1 MKQFT
6 GENAVIIDKVS
17 KSFNGSMA
25 VNSVSFDV
33 KQGEIFGLIGPNGA
47 GKTTTIRMIMD
58 VIKPDSG
65 NIYILGERLNEYI
78 KNKIG
83 YLPEERGLYRKL
95 TVIDSIIYLG
105 KLKAV
110 DIHIIKNRSEIL
122 LDRLGMAPHKRK
134 KIEELSKGMGQSIQF
149 LVAIAHDPQLV
160 ILDEPFAG
168 LDPVNTE
175 IIKEIILE
183 LKDQGKAI
191 ILSTHRM
198 NEIEELCDR
207 IFMIN
212 NGQSVLY
219 GELSD
224 IKSRYKNN
232 SIFLRIQGELPKLQ
246 GISSINEYKDH
257 VELFC
262 DANSSPYEI
271 VSQLIGF
278 GIKIDK
284 FEVSTPS
291 LHDIFIQVV
300 GGHE

>member
-1 MKQFT
+1 M
-6 GENAVIIDKVS
+6 
-17 KSFNGSMA
+17 
-25 VNSVSFDV
+25 
-33 KQGEIFGLIGPNGA
+33 
-47 GKTTTIRMIMD
+47 
-58 VIKPDSG
+58 
-65 NIYILGERLNEYI
+65 
-78 KNKIG
+78 
-83 YLPEERGLYRKL
+83 
-95 TVIDSIIYLG
+95 TVIHSIIYLS
-105 KLKAV
+105 KLKAM
-110 DIHIIKNRSEIL
+110 DIHTIRNQAEVL
-122 LDRLGMAPHKRK
+122 LERVGMAPHKRK

-257 VELFC
+257 IELFC
-262 DANSSPYEI
+262 DSKTSPYEI